1 MHEVAVREKAILAV
15 LDTGAH
21 DIDYDLNE
29 LRALTETAGGEAVAE
44 FIQRRAEP
52 SVATY
57 FGRGRAEELY
67 ALAQHHGADLVI
79 VNDELTPI
87 QQRNLG
93 EVVQTRVVDRTQLI
107 LDIFGQRAHTREGK
121 LQVELARLKYL
132 LPRLSSQ
139 YTAFERQQ
147 GGIGTRSG
155 AGETKLEADRRH
167 VRARLT
173 EMEGELEEV
182 RRQRTEQR
190 RGRQRLPF
198 PSVSLVGY
206 TSAGKSTLMNALSG
220 SEVLVDPMLFAT
232 LDPTTRRVM
241 LPNGWSTLM
250 TDTVGFIQ
258 RLPHGLVAA
267 FRATLEEVTE
277 ADALVHVV
285 DASHPKRDLQMAAV
299 TEVLNEIGAAGKPV
313 VTAFNKADL
322 VGDQYSLRELVA
334 RTPHSVYLSART
346 GDGLQQLLTTL
357 SHVVES
363 LLVPVD
369 VRLPYGQGAL
379 LTQCYERGKVE
390 HLDYRTDSIRIRAR
404 VTSELAARLAPY
416 EQRPGSGPEPDSA
429 NGSAPA
435 AADV

>member
-1 MHEVAVREKAILAV
+1 MHDVAVREKAILAV
-15 LDTGAH
+15 LDTGAC
-21 DIDYDLNE
+21 DIEYDLIE
-29 LRALTETAGGEAVAE
+29 LRALTETAGGEPVAE
-44 FIQRRAEP
+44 FVQRRSEP

-57 FGRGRAEELY
+57 FGKGRAEELY

-87 QQRNLG
+87 QLRNLG
-93 EVVQTRVVDRTQLI
+93 DVVKKRVVDRTQLI

-121 LQVELARLKYL
+121 LQVELARLNYL
-132 LPRLSSQ
+132 LPRISSQ
-139 YTAFERQQ
+139 YTEFERQQ
-147 GGIGTRSG
+147 GGIGTRGG
-155 AGETKLEADRRH
+155 AGETKLESDRRH
-167 VRARLT
+167 IRSRIS
-173 EMEGELEEV
+173 EMENELEEV

-206 TSAGKSTLMNALSG
+206 TSAGKSTLMNVLSG

-277 ADALVHVV
+277 ADVLLHVV

-299 TEVLNEIGAAGKPV
+299 NEVLNEIGAADKPV

-334 RTPHSVYLSART
+334 LTPHSVYLSALRR
-346 GDGLQQLLTTL
+346 DGLQQLLTTL
-357 SHVVES
+357 SHVVEN

-369 VRLPYGQGAL
+369 VELPYGQGAL

-390 HLDYRTDSIRIRAR
+390 DVEYRPECIRVRAR
-404 VTSELAARLAPY
+404 VTRDLAGRLARYNAGGAIGPQPDSLAA
-416 EQRPGSGPEPDSA
+416 SA
-429 NGSAPA
+429 SAGA
-435 AADV
+435 EE